1 MEKVFNKLV
10 RDNIPDIIEKN
21 NEVAVTRILEGKE
34 YLKELYKKLHEEC
47 NEVEMAKNKEEITM
61 ELADVYEVLLAVM
74 LYNDI
79 KLEEVEASALIKR
92 NKRGGFSKRLYL
104 EKTYDKWISI

>member
-1 MEKVFNKLV
+1 MNQKNSQDKLMTQQWY
-10 RDNIPDIIEKN
+10 IFGLHTWQKK
-21 NEVAVTRILEGKE
+21 A
-34 YLKELYKKLHEEC
+34 KELYKKLHEEC

-92 NKRGGFSKRLYL
+92 NKRGGFSKRIYL
-104 EKTYDKWISI
+104 EKTYDK

>member
-47 NEVEMAKNKEEITM
+47 NEVEMAKNKEEIIVNPT
-61 ELADVYEVLLAVM
+61 
-74 LYNDI
+74 I
-79 KLEEVEASALIKR
+79 TEVEII
-92 NKRGGFSKRLYL
+92 
-104 EKTYDKWISI
+104 ISS

>member
-34 YLKELYKKLHEEC
+34 YLKELYKKYRI
-47 NEVEMAKNKEEITM
+47 V
-61 ELADVYEVLLAVM
+61 VM
-74 LYNDI
+74 ID
-79 KLEEVEASALIKR
+79 
-92 NKRGGFSKRLYL
+92 
-104 EKTYDKWISI
+104 EK

>member
-21 NEVAVTRILEGKE
+21 NEVAVTRILEDKE
-34 YLKELYKKLHEEC
+34 YLLELYKKLHEEC
-47 NEVEMAKNKEEITM
+47 IEVEMAKNKEELIM

-79 KLEEVEASALIKR
+79 NLEEVEACALIKR
-92 NKRGGFSKRLYL
+92 NKRGSFSKRIYL
-104 EKTYDKWISI
+104 EKTYDK

>member
-1 MEKVFNKLV
+1 
-10 RDNIPDIIEKN
+10 
-21 NEVAVTRILEGKE
+21 
-34 YLKELYKKLHEEC
+34 
-47 NEVEMAKNKEEITM
+47 M

-92 NKRGGFSKRLYL
+92 NKRGGFSKRIYL
-104 EKTYDKWISI
+104 EKTYDK

>member
-34 YLKELYKKLHEEC
+34 YLKELYKNYMKSVTKWKWL
-47 NEVEMAKNKEEITM
+47 K
-61 ELADVYEVLLAVM
+61 
-74 LYNDI
+74 I
-79 KLEEVEASALIKR
+79 KK
-92 NKRGGFSKRLYL
+92 K
-104 EKTYDKWISI
+104 

>member
-21 NEVAVTRILEGKE
+21 NKVAVTRILEGKE

-92 NKRGGFSKRLYL
+92 NKRGGFSKRIYL
-104 EKTYDKWISI
+104 EKTYDK

>member
-47 NEVEMAKNKEEITM
+47 NEVEMAKNKEE
-61 ELADVYEVLLAVM
+61 LADVYEVLLAVM

-92 NKRGGFSKRLYL
+92 NKRGGFSKRIYL
-104 EKTYDKWISI
+104 EKTYDK

>member
-47 NEVEMAKNKEEITM
+47 NEVEMAKKKEEITM

-92 NKRGGFSKRLYL
+92 NKRGGFSKRIYL
-104 EKTYDKWISI
+104 EKTYDK